1 MENWRAW
8 YKAVVLVTVG
18 GLLLWAGCGTRLPTS
33 RLAALDGA
41 GRPSGQTV
49 AGVSAGDASAGATAG
64 DAAGATGATG
74 AAGGAG
80 PAAGTATTD
89 QQSTQGT
96 VTAAGGTTS
105 IEEGFPLSRCFRDV
119 HVIAQHITVLPLYY
133 ELIGRAFLG
142 LELADSRPF

>member
-1 MENWRAW
+1 M
-8 YKAVVLVTVG
+8 
-18 GLLLWAGCGTRLPTS
+18 
-33 RLAALDGA
+33 
-41 GRPSGQTV
+41 

-105 IEEGFPLSRCFRDV
+105 AAGTGNGGATDIGVTATSINIANISDITGVVPGIFQSAQLATHGFRNQGDV
-119 HVIAQHITVLPLYY
+119 HACQGSDALP
-133 ELIGRAFLG
+133 
-142 LELADSRPF
+142 